1 MRYEQRTEK
10 KNFFSSKKYGN
21 GNVAGSFLF
30 PEVSYIYLVHK
41 QRYSTA
47 LDILALPSSSV
58 ALSVVNKARKTN
70 KEREEGK
77 EEKKRRV

>member
-1 MRYEQRTEK
+1 MIRDISYDIHMRYEQRTEK
-10 KNFFSSKKYGN
+10 KIFFSSKKYGN

-58 ALSVVNKARKTN
+58 VLPSLSP
-70 KEREEGK
+70 
-77 EEKKRRV
+77 